1 MDDVYDDIDEYNPTR
16 KREIIFVFEDVIAEI
31 IGNKRFQA
39 VVKELFVRCR
49 KLNISVVFNTQS
61 VPKEMR
67 LNSTHYLIM
76 NINKRRELQ
85 NIAINHSADTDYKD
99 FMKIYKK
106 CTSEPYIFY
115 YWYCITNYYSFKI

>member
-1 MDDVYDDIDEYNPTR
+1 MDDVYDEIDEYNPTR
-16 KREIIFVFEDVIAEI
+16 KRKIIFALEDMIADI
-31 IGNKRFQA
+31 ISNKSFQV
-39 VVKELFVRCR
+39 VVKKLFVRCR

-85 NIAINHSADTDYKD
+85 NIAINHSAYTDYKD

-106 CTSEPYIFY
+106 CTSKPYIFY
-115 YWYCITNYYSFKI
+115 Y

>member
-1 MDDVYDDIDEYNPTR
+1 MDDVYDEIDEYNPTR
-16 KREIIFVFEDVIAEI
+16 KRKIIFALEDMIADI
-31 IGNKRFQA
+31 ISNKRFQV
-39 VVKELFVRCR
+39 VVKKLFVRCR

-106 CTSEPYIFY
+106 CTSKPYIFY

>member
-31 IGNKRFQA
+31 IGNKRFQV

-67 LNSTHYLIM
+67 LNSTHHLIM